1 MKRPD
6 TLRRLHQ
13 AELPVLVHL
22 AARWPLEEG
31 ELARCLAVGEGW
43 LAEGRTGPESAAL
56 LLPFAADAAP
66 AQALRWFT
74 RAENT
79 RGGWVVVLGPMGG
92 ANLRACLRRAA
103 VRWPAWQ
110 TWVLLPGAR
119 GLSAAFAVGFTLRQA
134 GTVCGL
140 PWAWLCNG
148 RPVARRP
155 GCEMALPLSEPGRIA
170 ARLEQGWVGADLR
183 PRPAGENLLL
193 YPAGP
198 LL

>member
-1 MKRPD
+1 MERPD

-31 ELARCLAVGEGW
+31 ELARCLAVGEG
-43 LAEGRTGPESAAL
+43 AAL

-66 AQALRWFT
+66 AQALRRFT

-119 GLSAAFAVGFTLRQA
+119 GLPAAFAVGFTLRQA

-155 GCEMALPLSEPGRIA
+155 GCEMALPLSEPRRIA

-183 PRPAGENLLL
+183 PG
-193 YPAGP
+193 PAGP

>member
-1 MKRPD
+1 MERPD

-66 AQALRWFT
+66 AQALRRFT

-119 GLSAAFAVGFTLRQA
+119 
-134 GTVCGL
+134 
-140 PWAWLCNG
+140 
-148 RPVARRP
+148 
-155 GCEMALPLSEPGRIA
+155 
-170 ARLEQGWVGADLR
+170 
-183 PRPAGENLLL
+183 
-193 YPAGP
+193 
-198 LL
+198 

>member
-1 MKRPD
+1 MYSILAMGYYISYTILDFPD
-6 TLRRLHQ
+6 LTV
-13 AELPVLVHL
+13 EGTVLSGGITFGLLVR
-22 AARWPLEEG
+22 AGMNP
-31 ELARCLAVGEGW
+31 W
-43 LAEGRTGPESAAL
+43 LAML
-56 LLPFAADAAP
+56 
-66 AQALRWFT
+66 
-74 RAENT
+74 
-79 RGGWVVVLGPMGG
+79 
-92 ANLRACLRRAA
+92 
-103 VRWPAWQ
+103 
-110 TWVLLPGAR
+110 
-119 GLSAAFAVGFTLRQA
+119 AAFAVGFTLRQA

-183 PRPAGENLLL
+183 PGPAGENLLL

>member
-1 MKRPD
+1 MP
-6 TLRRLHQ
+6 
-13 AELPVLVHL
+13 
-22 AARWPLEEG
+22 
-31 ELARCLAVGEGW
+31 
-43 LAEGRTGPESAAL
+43 
-56 LLPFAADAAP
+56 
-66 AQALRWFT
+66 
-74 RAENT
+74 
-79 RGGWVVVLGPMGG
+79 
-92 ANLRACLRRAA
+92 
-103 VRWPAWQ
+103 
-110 TWVLLPGAR
+110 WVLLPGAR

-183 PRPAGENLLL
+183 PGPAGENLLL

>member
-1 MKRPD
+1 MCIRD
-6 TLRRLHQ
+6 R
-13 AELPVLVHL
+13 
-22 AARWPLEEG
+22 
-31 ELARCLAVGEGW
+31 
-43 LAEGRTGPESAAL
+43 
-56 LLPFAADAAP
+56 D
-66 AQALRWFT
+66 
-74 RAENT
+74 
-79 RGGWVVVLGPMGG
+79 G

-110 TWVLLPGAR
+110 TWVVLPGAR
-119 GLSAAFAVGFTLRQA
+119 GLAAVFAAGFTLRRVGA
-134 GTVCGL
+134 VCGL

-183 PRPAGENLLL
+183 PGPAGENLLL

>member
-1 MKRPD
+1 MERPD

-66 AQALRWFT
+66 AQALRRFT

-92 ANLRACLRRAA
+92 ANLRACAARRCAGRPGKPGCCCRGRGDCLPRLPSALHCGRQARCAACPGPGCAMAARWPAAPA
-103 VRWPAWQ
+103 VRWPC
-110 TWVLLPGAR
+110 R
-119 GLSAAFAVGFTLRQA
+119 
-134 GTVCGL
+134 
-140 PWAWLCNG
+140 
-148 RPVARRP
+148 
-155 GCEMALPLSEPGRIA
+155 
-170 ARLEQGWVGADLR
+170 
-183 PRPAGENLLL
+183 
-193 YPAGP
+193 
-198 LL
+198 